1 MLRRICLAFGATA
14 VLAGFPANL
23 PAQQVVTLSNGD
35 QLTGTLVGIDGA
47 MWAFNYG
54 GQDVQF
60 AAADVTT
67 FTAPDPIGIRLSD
80 GSIVAASV
88 TTTAAG
94 LRLDLADGTSRIVA
108 ATDLAAVGSPDELD
122 KLQPVHIG
130 LFSPF
135 FKFWGT
141 TISLGSTIKDGN
153 TNTNI
158 GTIFFDLRRE
168 TNRDRLGLTFQ
179 ANNESDRLPGGE
191 KVTTAESWLANLRG
205 DIFVS
210 GRIFAYG
217 LTRQS
222 SDKFAGIDL
231 RSVYQAGG
239 GYQFI
244 ENDNTDLRAALGGGA
259 RYENVTDDG
268 SETVGILSLNGSFRQ
283 NLGPFVYELA
293 ADGSPAVDDFE
304 NFQIIALTSLTA
316 TILKGFGFR
325 IGLLLDYNNR
335 PPEGREKHDLELTTA
350 LSYSIGK

>member
-1 MLRRICLAFGATA
+1 MPRGICLSLGVVL
-14 VLAGFPANL
+14 VLAGFPAVSQ
-23 PAQQVVTLSNGD
+23 AQHVVTLSNGD
-35 QLTGTLVGIDGA
+35 QLTGTLVGIDRA
-47 MWAFNYG
+47 TWLFSYG

-60 AAADVTT
+60 AAGDVTA

-80 GSIVAASV
+80 GTIFAASV
-88 TTTAAG
+88 ATTAAG
-94 LRLDLADGTSRIVA
+94 LQLDLVDGTSRVVA
-108 ATDLAAVGSPDELD
+108 ATDLAAIGSPDELD
-122 KLQPVHIG
+122 KLRPVRTG

-158 GTIFFDLRRE
+158 ATLFFDLRRE
-168 TNRDRLGLTFQ
+168 TERDRIGLTFQ
-179 ANNESDRLPGGE
+179 ANNEADRLPDGE
-191 KVTTAESWLANLRG
+191 KITTAESWLANLRA

-210 GRIFAYG
+210 GRLFAYG

-239 GYQFI
+239 GYQFV

-259 RYENVTDDG
+259 RYENFTDDG

-283 NLGPFVYELA
+283 KIGPFIYELA
-293 ADGSPAVDDFE
+293 ADGSPSIDDFE
-304 NFQIIALTSLTA
+304 NFQVLAITSLTA
-316 TILKGFGFR
+316 TLIKGFGFR
-325 IGLLLDYNNR
+325 IGLLFDYNNR
-335 PPEGREKHDLELTTA
+335 PPEGREKHDMELTTA